1 MILDIKNK
9 ILLDNTVQ
17 SKVACVVY
25 QFKIGDVEDPEIY
38 AAEPLWQWQQSEAGK
53 WIMEH
58 SLETP
63 SWHKG
68 GISYLD
74 MSTTYH
80 VRTIL
85 LAADYTYWKLKFT

>member
-1 MILDIKNK
+1 MILNIKHK
-9 ILLDNTVQ
+9 ILLDKTVQ
-17 SKVACVVY
+17 SKVACVVH
-25 QFKIGDVEDPEIY
+25 QFKIGDVEDQDVY
-38 AAEPLWQWQQSEAGK
+38 AAEPLSKWQQSEAGK
-53 WIMEH
+53 WILEH
-58 SLETP
+58 SLEPP

-85 LAADYTYWKLKFT
+85 LAEDYTYWKLKFT

>member
-1 MILDIKNK
+1 MILNIKNK
-9 ILLDNTVQ
+9 ILPDNAVQ

-25 QFKIGDVEDPEIY
+25 QFKIGDVEDPAIY

-63 SWHKG
+63 SWHSG

-74 MSTTYH
+74 MYTTYH
-80 VRTIL
+80 VRAIL
-85 LAADYTYWKLKFT
+85 LAEDYTYWKLKFT

>member
-1 MILDIKNK
+1 MILNIKNK

-17 SKVACVVY
+17 SKVACVVH
-25 QFKIGDVEDPEIY
+25 QFKIGDVEDQDVY
-38 AAEPLWQWQQSEAGK
+38 AAEPLSKWQQSEAGK
-53 WIMEH
+53 WILEH
-58 SLETP
+58 SLEPP
-63 SWHKG
+63 SCHKG

-85 LAADYTYWKLKFT
+85 LAEDYTYWKLKFT

>member
-38 AAEPLWQWQQSEAGK
+38 AAEPLWKWQQSEEGK
-53 WIMEH
+53 WVMSH
-58 SLETP
+58 AVETP
-63 SWHKG
+63 SWYRIPDVMQYG
-68 GISYLD
+68 YRFEI
-74 MSTTYH
+74 
-80 VRTIL
+80 R
-85 LAADYTYWKLKFT
+85 AKLTGARLTEYMLRHGK

>member
-1 MILDIKNK
+1 MILNIKNK
-9 ILLDNTVQ
+9 ILPDNAVQ
-17 SKVACVVY
+17 SIVSCVVY
-25 QFKIGDVEDPEIY
+25 EFKIGYVEDPEIY
-38 AAEPLWQWQQSEAGK
+38 AAEPLWKWQQSEAGK
-53 WIMEH
+53 WILEH
-58 SLETP
+58 SLEPP

-85 LAADYTYWKLKFT
+85 LAEDYTYWKLKFT

>member
-1 MILDIKNK
+1 MILNIKNK
-9 ILLDNTVQ
+9 ILPDNTVQ
-17 SKVACVVY
+17 SKVACVVH
-25 QFKIGDVEDPEIY
+25 QFKIGDVEDQDVY

-53 WIMEH
+53 WILEH
-58 SLETP
+58 SLEPP

-68 GISYLD
+68 GISYLY

-85 LAADYTYWKLKFT
+85 LAEDYTYWKLKFT